1 MPRIIA
7 IVIVAI
13 TLYSLVQLP
22 MFQVQGHT
30 RQRPQRT
37 ANRRN
42 RRLPPWPPRC
52 SPIPPSKECPRGMEC
67 IDRKCVATERAS
79 TQARQAENSTS
90 RNSLVLDLF
99 DNLRVSD
106 WIHVT
111 RVLHTATHWV
121 PWNRGRSGIPE
132 DAVEIGPDKGRSG
145 DPVTYVCRADLAG
158 MGTLPGKVVAG
169 RCNVAWGR
177 REYALDTYEVAVS
190 TVGCWGWPKS
200 SWGDWLTA
208 GQWTVCRTYYRADRG
223 FHIGGDI
230 QTDYGWQGGRLDGH
244 SCTFGWDGGSRTVV
258 LPEVYYPTCPIELR
272 RPPGNSGSTTN
283 PGYPKIASVTIT
295 PSRITAGAQAT
306 LTVTLDR
313 PAPAGG
319 FVVGISHVTNTGVD
333 DVIVNMPVSLS
344 FVEGATSF
352 PFVIETRRRTNRQ
365 THILFIAFHF
375 SDQKS
380 ANIYIDP

>member
-1 MPRIIA
+1 MPRIFA
-7 IVIVAI
+7 IVIVA
-13 TLYSLVQLP
+13 TTFCSLVQVP
-22 MFQVQGHT
+22 MSQIQGQT
-30 RQRPQRT
+30 QQRLQRTSDRRNQRP
-37 ANRRN
+37 
-42 RRLPPWPPRC
+42 PPWPPRC
-52 SPIPPSKECPRGMEC
+52 SPGPPLKECPRGMEC

-90 RNSLVLDLF
+90 RNSLVLDTLDF
-99 DNLRVSD
+99 LRASD
-106 WIHVT
+106 FIHIT
-111 RVLHTATHWV
+111 RRLHTATHWV
-121 PWNRGRSGIPE
+121 PWSRGRSGFPQ

-158 MGTLPGKVVAG
+158 AGMLPGKVVDG
-169 RCNVAWGR
+169 RCNVAWNR
-177 REYALDTYEVAVS
+177 REHALNEYEVAVS

-223 FHIGGDI
+223 FHIGGGG
-230 QTDYGWQGGRLDGH
+230 QEDYGWQGGRLDGN

-258 LPEVYYPTCPIELR
+258 LPEVYYPICPSELR
-272 RPPGNSGSTTN
+272 HPPNDSSSTAN
-283 PGYPKIASVTIT
+283 QGYPKIASVTVT

-313 PAPAGG
+313 PAPSGG
-319 FVVGISHVTNTGVD
+319 FVVGISHITNTGVD

-344 FVEGATSF
+344 FLEGVTSF
-352 PFVIETRRRTNRQ
+352 PFVIETRGRTNRQ

-380 ANIYIDP
+380 ANMYIDP